1 MGPLFL
7 SEKRHVACSNVG
19 SRVQSVAI
27 RRPIYRRLAVAA
39 VATVMTLTP
48 VACGG
53 EEPTDESQAPAAAP
67 AGPPNLATLSG
78 VDTFTAPNPGAEAV
92 TYNPALA
99 PEGASILASVMPAGS
114 GYSQTRANL
123 SVAGLLPNRGYAVQA
138 HTNACGATG
147 EEAGPRYQNRIDPDA
162 ARQASS
168 TNPEYA
174 NPGNE
179 IWLDIRTNSDGS
191 ASAGTTVPFAFTDRA
206 PASIVLYD
214 ATATAAGQAGA
225 PVACLNLSSTPRSGP

>member
-1 MGPLFL
+1 M
-7 SEKRHVACSNVG
+7 
-19 SRVQSVAI
+19 AI
-27 RRPIYRRLAVAA
+27 RRPIGRRLAVAA

-92 TYNPALA
+92 TYNPAVV

-114 GYSQTRANL
+114 GYPQTRANL

-138 HTNACGATG
+138 HTNACGATA
-147 EEAGPRYQNRIDPDA
+147 EEAGPRYQHRIDPDA

-191 ASAGTTVPFAFTDRA
+191 ASAGTTVPFTFTDRA

-225 PVACLNLSSTPRSGP
+225 PVACLNLSSTPRGG